1 MFAKILVPYDGSA
14 HSRQALAAAAELAR
28 CTKAAV
34 HVIYA
39 YERLPSYL
47 GEPNFDDLLTRVL
60 AWANEIVKGGV
71 DLVLDQGVPAT
82 SDILEGPPADAIL
95 RVAGAE
101 DFDLIVMGSRGL
113 GQFEGL
119 LLGSVSDRVL
129 HHARIPVMVVR

>member
-1 MFAKILVPYDGSA
+1 MFTRILVPYDGSA
-14 HSRQALAAAAELAR
+14 HSRKALEVAAELAQ

-34 HVIYA
+34 HVLYA

-47 GEPNFDDLLTRVL
+47 GEPNFESLLNRVL
-60 AWANEIVKGGV
+60 TEANDVVKSALAV
-71 DLVLDQGVPAT
+71 IEDKSVHAT
-82 SDILEGPPADAIL
+82 GDTLEGPPAEAIL
-95 RVAGAE
+95 RVAE
-101 DFDLIVMGSRGL
+101 SEEFDLIVIGSRGL